1 MVVAQ
6 ALALLAWDVA
16 LLGVCAAVE
25 NLGPGLGLG
34 LGDTAAG
41 QGMAVFASAVLRER
55 SPVGLFVEL
64 LVAAAV
70 LVGTLA
76 APLLQTVFGP
86 RDAAGKPSTPVLA
99 AHSGEDAEPAA
110 AAPHPNG
117 RVSDPRRRAPAPAAV
132 DAHPRSRGR
141 GGGRAAGGRKSA
153 AALAVAV
160 LGVGAV
166 AAAALPAAWAVRFAL
181 SSPQRVALLCYW
193 AALLAAA
200 LPAMDWLSRARRV
213 PTIIVRKVPPLC
225 VLFRVKTGSSSAHC
239 RLQQQLTSRAARLA
253 RGRLSRMWRALP
265 ASPLILLVSLAL
277 DCVCPAAWRVPRRL
291 GL

>member
-25 NLGPGLGLG
+25 TLGPGLGLG
-34 LGDTAAG
+34 LGGTATG
-41 QGMAVFASAVLRER
+41 QGAAVFASAVLRER

-99 AHSGEDAEPAA
+99 AQDDAAAAA
-110 AAPHPNG
+110 AAPPPNG
-117 RVSDPRRRAPAPAAV
+117 RVSDPRRRAPAPAAT
-132 DAHPRSRGR
+132 DAHQGSRAR
-141 GGGRAAGGRKSA
+141 DTRDTGGRRA
-153 AALAVAV
+153 AAAAAVAV

-166 AAAALPAAWAVRFAL
+166 AAAALPAVWAVRFAL
-181 SSPQRVALLCYW
+181 SSPQRVALLGYW

-213 PTIIVRKVPPLC
+213 PTIIVRKVPPPS
-225 VLFRVKTGSSSAHC
+225 VLQGERRV
-239 RLQQQLTSRAARLA
+239 
-253 RGRLSRMWRALP
+253 
-265 ASPLILLVSLAL
+265 
-277 DCVCPAAWRVPRRL
+277 
-291 GL
+291 